1 MNFRKLF
8 IFIFISAKAHPFAK
22 LWDEFEQW
30 PGLGFRGIST
40 FVKIFGF
47 IARNKFRNPSK
58 EKFERRSFERKMNQN
73 YPINFLDRTATVSMK
88 DLFEQEFSG

>member
-1 MNFRKLF
+1 MESFFSFKKMNFRKLF

-40 FVKIFGF
+40 SVKGLWIYST
-47 IARNKFRNPSK
+47 K
-58 EKFERRSFERKMNQN
+58 
-73 YPINFLDRTATVSMK
+73 
-88 DLFEQEFSG
+88 